1 MRIRGRGGLRSTAE
15 TEAALLNMGFRDA
28 YALRPGFIQPMR
40 GVTSRVRSVRWLY
53 ALTQPMYPF
62 LQKRFRR
69 FVTST
74 DLLAAAML
82 QLALAGSPKK
92 TLNTSE
98 LNGIAKHVPVTV
110 TTTLAKQEVEALPTK
125 PRDCGQLLSA

>member
-1 MRIRGRGGLRSTAE
+1 VIG
-15 TEAALLNMGFRDA
+15 AL
-28 YALRPGFIQPMR
+28 ALRPDAAD
-40 GVTSRVRSVRWLY
+40 VSVPPKAVPQVCNL
-53 ALTQPMYPF
+53 
-62 LQKRFRR
+62 
-69 FVTST
+69 T